1 MHFTPFQAAIL
12 RLYAQAPDNRWIVWF
27 FCPEGGSGK
36 SAIAKFMA
44 YHHKV
49 PTITAEKSWDIL
61 KLVGLEPHRRMYIV
75 NLPNCQEKGTGR
87 QDLYRALEQIKDGS
101 FAITKG
107 SDVKRILMNPPHL
120 VVFSNEPPNPLFMTQ
135 KRVRAYEL

>member
-1 MHFTPFQAAIL
+1 
-12 RLYAQAPDNRWIVWF
+12 
-27 FCPEGGSGK
+27 
-36 SAIAKFMA
+36 MA
-44 YHHKV
+44 YHHGV

-61 KLVGLEPHRRMYIV
+61 KLVGLEPNKRMCIV

-101 FAITKG
+101 FATTKG

-120 VVFSNEPPNPLFMTQ
+120 VVFSNEPPNPIFMTQ
-135 KRVRAYEL
+135 KRMLAYELEPLPGNLLDMKWHPHLTMSRECSVWTLL